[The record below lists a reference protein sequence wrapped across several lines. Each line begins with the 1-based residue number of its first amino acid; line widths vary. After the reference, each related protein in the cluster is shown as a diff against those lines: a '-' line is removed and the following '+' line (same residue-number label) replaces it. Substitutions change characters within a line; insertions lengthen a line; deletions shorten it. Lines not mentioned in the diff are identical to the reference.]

1 MTLDPLATQ
10 ADAETYGYTLPDGTA
25 EAFLARASARV
36 RRAAGQP
43 ITPSVVTLQLTP
55 ESRKVELLA
64 PPVIEVQTVST
75 VNDDGMT
82 AALTGWW
89 FDGTYLRLPH
99 QHSHCRTDL
108 EVTYRRGWEVLS
120 AGLVELVCQVAHR
133 LSVTP
138 VGMDAG
144 IRQQAIDDY
153 SITYASETM
162 QVAGDLLPGELTALR
177 AELGSR
183 TVWVVSTGGGR

>member
-1 MTLDPLATQ
+1 VLDPLATQ
-10 ADAETYGYTLPDGTA
+10 ADAVTFGYALPAGTA
-25 EAFLARASARV
+25 DAFLARASARV

-55 ESRKVELLA
+55 ESRRVELPA
-64 PPVIEVQTVST
+64 PPVIEVQSVST
-75 VNDDGMT
+75 VDEDGT
-82 AALTGWW
+82 ATALTGWW

-99 QHSHCRTDL
+99 HQHAHCRTDL
-108 EVTYRRGWEVLS
+108 KVAYRRGWEVLS

-153 SITYASETM
+153 SITFASETM

-177 AELGSR
+177 AELGER
-183 TVWVVSTGGGR
+183 TVWVVSTS